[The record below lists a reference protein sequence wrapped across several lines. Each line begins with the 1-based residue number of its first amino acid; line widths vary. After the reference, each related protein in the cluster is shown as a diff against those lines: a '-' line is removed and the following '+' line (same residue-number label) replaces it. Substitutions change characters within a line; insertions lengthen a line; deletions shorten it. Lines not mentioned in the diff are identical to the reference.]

1 MSVIMLQLG
10 RTSQM
15 RTPHKTHKKGMAV
28 RLLTSGWNTATENL
42 SRFIEIIS
50 SNKWGYAMLLK
61 GHHSRTRCNWY
72 FEWTANIKSYEV
84 SVLGCCKYVSQYRRS
99 KRNIRSTRHIRCSCY
114 KKPSTDCLTVCET
127 FHFRFRHVFIKV
139 YILVER
145 KA

>member
-1 MSVIMLQLG
+1 
-10 RTSQM
+10 
-15 RTPHKTHKKGMAV
+15 MAV

-84 SVLGCCKYVSQYRRS
+84 SVLGCCKYVSQYRG
-99 KRNIRSTRHIRCSCY
+99 IQGVQDILDTCA
-114 KKPSTDCLTVCET
+114 
-127 FHFRFRHVFIKV
+127 IKNHQQ
-139 YILVER
+139 I
-145 KA
+145 A